1 MVDNYV
7 CELTCI
13 QASRDFILTY
23 QQTHFIHFQSII
35 DNMYEY
41 DYFLSIQLNSDPSQ
55 TGFTRPIDG
64 WSQCL

>member
-41 DYFLSIQLNSDPSQ
+41 DYFLSIQLN
-55 TGFTRPIDG
+55 G
-64 WSQCL
+64 